1 MGKGRMKTLPYGGFV
16 AGYRLTG
23 PYPDPYRRWEKSKAL
38 NADRQGHLVCQ
49 SAPAAT
55 GAG

>member
-16 AGYRLTG
+16 AGYGLTG

-55 GAG
+55 GAE